1 MSDRRSA
8 RTWFAVTAAVAG
20 TALLVQLVLTLMGD
34 DGGPVARLVRLLSYF
49 TIESNILVA
58 VVCALLARDPSRDS
72 GRLRVAHLDSVLC
85 ITVTGLVYVVA
96 LRGTVEREG
105 LDRVTDVAFHY
116 LVPLLALLGWVR
128 YGPHGRW
135 SPRTLRTALAFPALY
150 LAWTLL
156 RGAVVGEY
164 PYPFIDV
171 AALGYLQAVLNAV
184 AVTALFAVLSW
195 LLLLADRRLAGR
207 AAVCRDG

>member
-1 MSDRRSA
+1 MAARGPA
-8 RTWFAVTAAVAG
+8 RTWFAVTAAVA
-20 TALLVQLVLTLMGD
+20 TAALLVQLVLVLTGD
-34 DGGPVARLVRLLSYF
+34 DGGPATRVVRFLSYF

-58 VVCALLARDPSRDS
+58 VVCGLLARDPSRDS
-72 GRLRVAHLDSVLC
+72 GRLRAAHLDSVLC
-85 ITVTGLVYVVA
+85 ITVTGLVYVSV

-105 LDRVTDVAFHY
+105 LDFATDIVFHY
-116 LVPLLALLGWVR
+116 IVPLLALLGWVLF
-128 YGPHGRW
+128 GPHGRW
-135 SPRTLRTALAFPALY
+135 SPRTLRSALAFPVLY

-156 RGAVVGEY
+156 RGALVGEY

-171 AALGYLQAVLNAV
+171 AALGYPRALGNAV

-207 AAVCRDG
+207 AAVS